1 MISRFSEVKR
11 TMVRGS
17 IATHTTTY
25 CSGLH
30 ILRFRTIQ
38 DHNKSEQITL
48 NGHKMD
54 EHVRLFLL
62 SLVCTDVA
70 VHAKPILAK
79 ELNSWSRSKDTIN
92 ERIRTL
98 ELPTSITC
106 TYVHTYVYCIVEY
119 IRETI
124 WWEKLFLFIMGHTS
138 TSTIYVRWRI
148 SPNFN
153 NVVSAFLLQRQK

>member
-11 TMVRGS
+11 TVVRGS

-38 DHNKSEQITL
+38 DHNKSEQT
-48 NGHKMD
+48 NTKWMSMS
-54 EHVRLFLL
+54 LFLL

-79 ELNSWSRSKDTIN
+79 ELNS
-92 ERIRTL
+92 
-98 ELPTSITC
+98 
-106 TYVHTYVYCIVEY
+106 
-119 IRETI
+119 
-124 WWEKLFLFIMGHTS
+124 
-138 TSTIYVRWRI
+138 
-148 SPNFN
+148 
-153 NVVSAFLLQRQK
+153 